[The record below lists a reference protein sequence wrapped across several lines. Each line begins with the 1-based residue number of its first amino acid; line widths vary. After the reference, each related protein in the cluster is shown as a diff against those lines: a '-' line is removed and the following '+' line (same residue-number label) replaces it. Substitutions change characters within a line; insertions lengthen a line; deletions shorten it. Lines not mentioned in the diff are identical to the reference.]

1 MSDNVIELKNISK
14 SFYGVQVL
22 KDIDMHLKAGEALCI
37 AGENGSGKST
47 IIKIISGVHVY
58 DNGELTINGNVYKT
72 ITPSQSMNEGIQV
85 IYQDFS
91 LFPNLSVAENIG
103 LSDHLQKKK
112 SGFSI
117 KLCKETA
124 QKSLEKIGVA
134 MDLDMLV
141 EDLSVAQKQ
150 IVAIA
155 RAIMQDAKVIIMDEP
170 TTTLTQREI
179 ERLYEIINS
188 LKESGVAVIFVSH
201 KLDEIFAVCD
211 RIFVIRNGETVADYP
226 VDEFQQDML
235 AYYMTGSHIT
245 EERYI
250 PESVSDD
257 YIFEVRNLAYKNYFR
272 KISFGVKKGEIL
284 CLTGRLGSGRLELAK
299 ALFGALPVTDG
310 EIFLKGKKI
319 TVDSITEAIG
329 NSIAYI
335 PEDRLSEGLFLDAII
350 RNNLSAV
357 VLKRLTKKFGLLRE
371 KDKEKLSNEWIDKLS
386 IKARSED
393 AAHTLSGGNQQRVVL
408 AKWMASNPELFIL
421 NCPTM
426 GVDVKSKFE
435 IHTIIKKMAKEGVA
449 VLMVSDDVGEIL
461 YNSNRVL
468 VINEGEITFEADTQS
483 LTYESLSDK
492 IKEGV

>member
-1 MSDNVIELKNISK
+1 
-14 SFYGVQVL
+14 
-22 KDIDMHLKAGEALCI
+22 
-37 AGENGSGKST
+37 
-47 IIKIISGVHVY
+47 
-58 DNGELTINGNVYKT
+58 
-72 ITPSQSMNEGIQV
+72 
-85 IYQDFS
+85 
-91 LFPNLSVAENIG
+91 
-103 LSDHLQKKK
+103 
-112 SGFSI
+112 
-117 KLCKETA
+117 
-124 QKSLEKIGVA
+124 
-134 MDLDMLV
+134 
-141 EDLSVAQKQ
+141 
-150 IVAIA
+150 
-155 RAIMQDAKVIIMDEP
+155 
-170 TTTLTQREI
+170 
-179 ERLYEIINS
+179 
-188 LKESGVAVIFVSH
+188 
-201 KLDEIFAVCD
+201 
-211 RIFVIRNGETVADYP
+211 VIRNGETVADYP